1 MNTKY
6 SSLFSAQSAGFTL
19 MELLVVILIIGILAG
34 TALPQYQKAVV
45 KSQSAQALTMLK
57 SVAQAYSAYYMANGQ
72 WASSF
77 DDPDIQVPW
86 TGGTA
91 WKTGL
96 KDTPSSQDWSLQLQ
110 WFYDEGRLIPVIYI
124 GRLTGAYAGTG
135 FAYFFE
141 QWDNKANWRADPH
154 FIYCVEQTRGS
165 GVVFTKTS
173 GDFCQKV
180 MGTGRQPQAG
190 DTASYYLLP

>member
-19 MELLVVILIIGILAG
+19 MELLVVILTIGILAG

-77 DDPDIQVPW
+77 DDLDI
-86 TGGTA
+86 
-91 WKTGL
+91 
-96 KDTPSSQDWSLQLQ
+96 
-110 WFYDEGRLIPVIYI
+110 
-124 GRLTGAYAGTG
+124 
-135 FAYFFE
+135 
-141 QWDNKANWRADPH
+141 
-154 FIYCVEQTRGS
+154 
-165 GVVFTKTS
+165 
-173 GDFCQKV
+173 
-180 MGTGRQPQAG
+180 
-190 DTASYYLLP
+190 